1 MTNSGADLPFSR
13 LFSQFMR
20 TWNYRPTTSWDHVFN
35 PQFFINSNPDDVAV
49 ENDVLSQVG
58 SYGKQLGTI
67 IDALGVVVSKLAAT
81 QLTGEDQRVI
91 DRFHEL
97 SDDVGAVVARHRPER
112 NRPLTTAD
120 TQEFLDRLERLHHD
134 TPAAAEPV
142 TELLRKAVGP

>member
-1 MTNSGADLPFSR
+1 MTNSAADLPFSR

-20 TWNYRPTTSWDHVFN
+20 TWNYRPATSWDHVFN

-81 QLTGEDQRVI
+81 QLTTEDQRVI

-97 SDDVGAVVARHRPER
+97 SDDVSTVVARHRPDR
-112 NRPLTTAD
+112 DRPLTTAD
-120 TQEFLDRLERLHHD
+120 TEEFLDRLERLRHD